1 MSKGGRYLQ
10 KKPAG
15 GRKKGVLITILAIV
29 LVLVFIVAAVV
40 FFINSKLN
48 LLTRPEPEIKNPS
61 QEEIDNILSYV
72 PEDSIIEG
80 PVSNVEDTQPTTEA
94 TEEPTTEPTVVPTED
109 PTAYEP
115 GKLGKIVN
123 ILVVGQSWRPGEEG
137 KMSDSMIL
145 FTVNKQTK
153 TLTLTSF
160 LRDTYV
166 KLANYKDSGGKQH
179 TCGSQRLNVAYA
191 LGYSWGGAYDAMGML
206 NQTIEEN
213 FLIDI
218 DYNVE
223 IDFDTFKMVIDAMGG
238 VEIDL
243 TYDEAFYMTDD
254 AFCEGEFSEGVN
266 LLKGDA
272 ALTYARI
279 RKATPTDN
287 DEGRSARQR
296 KLIGQIIAQLKSMSL
311 KELNDLINT
320 ILPMITTNMSNE
332 DITNCMLEL
341 MPLLPKLQMQSHQVP
356 MEGVDCGQIVQ
367 IYGVNSGVLVPN
379 LPENQAALKAICEDN
394 E

>member
-15 GRKKGVLITILAIV
+15 GRKKGVLIAILSVVVVLAI
-29 LVLVFIVAAVV
+29 IVGAGLW
-40 FFINSKLN
+40 FFNSKLN
-48 LLTRPEPEIKNPS
+48 LINRPEPEIKNPS
-61 QEEIDNILSYV
+61 QEEIDSILSYV
-72 PEDSIIEG
+72 PEDSIVDG
-80 PVSNVEDTQPTTEA
+80 PVTVVDETEATTEA
-94 TEEPTTEPTVVPTED
+94 TEAPTTEPVED
-109 PTAYEP
+109 PGAYDP

-123 ILVVGQSWRPGEEG
+123 VMVVGQAWRVGEDG

-166 KLANYKDSGGKQH
+166 KLANFKDSAGRQH
-179 TCGSQRLNVAYA
+179 TCGKQRLNTAYA

-223 IDFDTFKMVIDAMGG
+223 IDFDTFTKIIDTLGG
-238 VEIDL
+238 VEIEL
-243 TYDEAFYMTDD
+243 TADEAVYLTDN
-254 AFCEGEFSEGVN
+254 AFCAGSFTEGLN

-272 ALTYARI
+272 ALSYARI
-279 RKATPTDN
+279 RKANPTDN
-287 DEGRSARQR
+287 DEKRSLRQ
-296 KLIGQIIAQLKSMSL
+296 KLVIEKIVGKLKAMSL
-311 KELNDLINT
+311 SDLNNLIDT

-332 DITNCMLEL
+332 DMTNCIVEL
-341 MPLLPKLQMQSHQVP
+341 LPLLPKLQLQSHQVP
-356 MEGVDCGQIVQ
+356 LEGTSCGQIVE

-379 LPENQAALKAICEDN
+379 LVKNQEALKAICEDN
-394 E
+394 D

>member
-1 MSKGGRYLQ
+1 MSKGGRYLA

-15 GRKKGVLITILAIV
+15 GKKKGVLIAILSVV
-29 LVLVFIVAAVV
+29 LVLAIIVGAGVL
-40 FFINSKLN
+40 FFNSKIN
-48 LLTRPEPEIKNPS
+48 KITRPEPEVKNPS
-61 QEEIDNILSYV
+61 QEEIDSILSYV

-80 PVSNVEDTQPTTEA
+80 YVPESEATEETTEV
-94 TEEPTTEPTVVPTED
+94 TEEPTTAPTED
-109 PTAYEP
+109 PGAYDP

-123 ILVVGQSWRPGEEG
+123 IMVVGQSWRPGEEG

-166 KLANYKDSGGKQH
+166 KLANYKDSGGRQH
-179 TCGSQRLNVAYA
+179 TCGNQRLNTAYA

-223 IDFDTFKMVIDAMGG
+223 IDFDTFKMVIDALGG
-238 VEIDL
+238 VEIEL

-254 AFCEGEFSEGVN
+254 AFCEGEFTEGLNV
-266 LLKGDA
+266 LKGDA

-279 RKATPTDN
+279 RKASPTDN
-287 DEGRSARQR
+287 DENRSARQR
-296 KLIGQIIAQLKSMSL
+296 LLISQIIKKLKSLSL
-311 KELNDLINT
+311 KEVNNLIDT

-341 MPLLPKLQMQSHQVP
+341 LPLLPKLQMQSHLVP
-356 MEGVDCGQIVQ
+356 LEGTACGQIVQ

-379 LPENQAALKAICEDN
+379 LYKNQEALQAICEDN

>member
-15 GRKKGVLITILAIV
+15 GRKKGIIIGIISVV
-29 LVLVFIVAAVV
+29 LVLAIIIGAAVL
-40 FFINSKLN
+40 FFNSKLN
-48 LLTRPEPEIKNPS
+48 KLTRPEPEIKNPS
-61 QEEIDNILSYV
+61 QEEIDSILSYV

-80 PVSNVEDTQPTTEA
+80 PVSTGEATEATTEA
-94 TEEPTTEPTVVPTED
+94 TEEPTTEPTVAPTED
-109 PTAYEP
+109 PGAYDP

-123 ILVVGQSWRPGEEG
+123 IMVVGQSWRPGEEG

-166 KLANYKDSGGKQH
+166 KLANYKDSGGRQH
-179 TCGSQRLNVAYA
+179 TCGGQRLNTAYA

-223 IDFDTFKMVIDAMGG
+223 IDFDTFKMIIDAMGG
-238 VEIDL
+238 VEIEL
-243 TYDEAFYMTDD
+243 TYDEAFYMSDD
-254 AFCEGEFSEGVN
+254 TFCEGEFTEGLNV
-266 LLKGDA
+266 LKGDA

-279 RKATPTDN
+279 RKASPTDN
-287 DEGRSARQR
+287 DENRSARQR
-296 KLIGQIIAQLKSMSL
+296 LLISQIIKKLKSLSL
-311 KELNDLINT
+311 KEVNNLIDT

-341 MPLLPKLQMQSHQVP
+341 LPLLPKLQMQSHQVP

-379 LPENQAALKAICEDN
+379 LPDNQAALKAICEDN

>member
-15 GRKKGVLITILAIV
+15 GKKKKALIAVLIIV
-29 LVLVFIVAAVV
+29 LVLVVAAAALL
-40 FFINSKLN
+40 FFIKSKFDLIN
-48 LLTRPEPEIKNPS
+48 RPEPEIKNPS
-61 QEEIDNILSYV
+61 QEEIDSILSYV

-80 PVSNVEDTQPTTEA
+80 YVPTNGEQETEVTTEP
-94 TEEPTTEPTVVPTED
+94 TEEPTTAPTED
-109 PTAYEP
+109 PGAYDP

-123 ILVVGQSWRPGEEG
+123 IMVVGQSWRVGEDG

-166 KLANYKDSGGKQH
+166 KLANYRDSGGRPH
-179 TCGSQRLNVAYA
+179 SCGHQRLNTAYA

-223 IDFDTFKMVIDAMGG
+223 IDFETFTKVIDVLGG

-243 TYDEAFYMTDD
+243 TADEALYLTDNT
-254 AFCEGEFSEGVN
+254 FCEGSFTEGPN

-272 ALTYARI
+272 ALSYARI
-279 RKATPTDN
+279 RKANPTDN
-287 DEGRSARQR
+287 DEKRSLRQ
-296 KLIGQIIAQLKSMSL
+296 KLVIEKIVGKLKSMSL
-311 KELNDLINT
+311 TDLNNLIDT

-332 DITNCMLEL
+332 DITNCIVEL
-341 MPLLPKLQMQSHQVP
+341 LPLLPKLKMASHQVP
-356 MEGVDCGQIVQ
+356 VEGVDCGQIVQ

-379 LPENQAALKAICEDN
+379 LAKNQEALKAICEDN
-394 E
+394 D

>member
-1 MSKGGRYLQ
+1 MSKGGRYLA

-15 GRKKGVLITILAIV
+15 GKKKGALIAILSVVVV
-29 LVLVFIVAAVV
+29 LVIIVGAGLW
-40 FFINSKLN
+40 FFNSKLN
-48 LLTRPEPEIKNPS
+48 LINRPEPEIKNPS

-72 PEDSIIEG
+72 PEDSIVDS
-80 PVSNVEDTQPTTEA
+80 PVTVVDETEATTEA
-94 TEEPTTEPTVVPTED
+94 TEAPTTEPEEEPG
-109 PTAYEP
+109 AYDP

-123 ILVVGQSWRPGEEG
+123 IMVVGQSWRVGEDG

-166 KLANYKDSGGKQH
+166 KLANYTDSGGRPH
-179 TCGSQRLNVAYA
+179 SCGKQRLNTAYA

-223 IDFDTFKMVIDAMGG
+223 IDFDTFTKVIDVLGG
-238 VEIDL
+238 VEIEL
-243 TYDEAFYMTDD
+243 TADEAVYLTDNT
-254 AFCEGEFSEGVN
+254 FCEGSFTEGLN

-272 ALTYARI
+272 ALSYARI
-279 RKATPTDN
+279 RKANPSDN
-287 DEGRSARQR
+287 DEKRSLRQ
-296 KLIGQIIAQLKSMSL
+296 KLVIEKIVGKLKAMSL
-311 KELNDLINT
+311 SDLNNLIDT

-332 DITNCMLEL
+332 DMTNCIVEL
-341 MPLLPKLQMQSHQVP
+341 LPLLPKLQIQSHQVP
-356 MEGVDCGQIVQ
+356 LEGTSCGQIVE

-379 LPENQAALKAICEDN
+379 LAKNQEALKAICEDN
-394 E
+394 D

>member
-10 KKPAG
+10 KKAAG
-15 GRKKGVLITILAIV
+15 GKKKAVLITLLVIV
-29 LVLVFIVAAVV
+29 LVLVIAVAAVV
-40 FFINSKLN
+40 MFINGKLN
-48 LLTRPEPEIKNPS
+48 LINRPEPEIKNPS
-61 QEEIDNILSYV
+61 QEEIENILSYV
-72 PEDSIIEG
+72 PEDSIVEG
-80 PVSNVEDTQPTTEA
+80 PLPTVGETQP
-94 TEEPTTEPTVVPTED
+94 TEEPTEEVTTEPTED
-109 PTAYEP
+109 PGAYEP

-123 ILVVGQSWRPGEEG
+123 IMVVGQSWRPGEDG

-166 KLANYKDSGGKQH
+166 KLANYRDSGGTKH
-179 TCGSQRLNVAYA
+179 SCGNQRLNIAYA

-223 IDFDTFKMVIDAMGG
+223 VDFDTFTKVIDVLGG

-243 TYDEAFYMTDD
+243 TADEAQYLTDNT
-254 AFCEGEFSEGVN
+254 FCVGSFTEGPN

-272 ALTYARI
+272 ALSYARI
-279 RKATPTDN
+279 RKANPTDN
-287 DEGRSARQR
+287 DEKRSLRQ
-296 KLIGQIIAQLKSMSL
+296 KLVIEKIIGKLKSMSL
-311 KELNDLINT
+311 SELNELIDT

-332 DITNCMLEL
+332 DITNCIVEL
-341 MPLLPKLQMQSHQVP
+341 LPLLPKLQMVSNQVP
-356 MEGVDCGQIVQ
+356 IEGVDCGQIVE

-379 LPENQAALKAICEDN
+379 LQKNRDALQAICEDN
-394 E
+394 D

>member
-15 GRKKGVLITILAIV
+15 GRKKGVLIAILSVVLALAI
-29 LVLVFIVAAVV
+29 IVGAGLW
-40 FFINSKLN
+40 FFNSKLN
-48 LLTRPEPEIKNPS
+48 LINRPEPEIKNPS
-61 QEEIDNILSYV
+61 QEEIDSILSYV
-72 PEDSIIEG
+72 PEDSIVDG
-80 PVSNVEDTQPTTEA
+80 PVTVVDETEATTEA
-94 TEEPTTEPTVVPTED
+94 TEAPTTEPVED
-109 PTAYEP
+109 PGAYDP

-123 ILVVGQSWRPGEEG
+123 VMVVGQAWRVGEDG

-166 KLANYKDSGGKQH
+166 KLANFKDSAGRQH
-179 TCGSQRLNVAYA
+179 TCGKQRLNTAYA

-223 IDFDTFKMVIDAMGG
+223 IDFDTFTKIIDTLGG
-238 VEIDL
+238 VEIEL
-243 TYDEAFYMTDD
+243 TADEAVYLTDN
-254 AFCEGEFSEGVN
+254 AFCAGSFTEGLN

-272 ALTYARI
+272 ALSYARI
-279 RKATPTDN
+279 RKANPTDN
-287 DEGRSARQR
+287 DEKRSLRQ
-296 KLIGQIIAQLKSMSL
+296 KLVIEKIVGKLKAMSL
-311 KELNDLINT
+311 SDLNNLIDT

-332 DITNCMLEL
+332 DMTNCIVEL
-341 MPLLPKLQMQSHQVP
+341 LPLLPKLQLQSHQVP
-356 MEGVDCGQIVQ
+356 LEGTSCGQIVE

-379 LPENQAALKAICEDN
+379 LVKNQEALKAICEDN
-394 E
+394 D

>member
-15 GRKKGVLITILAIV
+15 GKKKAVLITVLAIV
-29 LVLVFIVAAVV
+29 LVLVVLVAAILI
-40 FFINSKLN
+40 FIKGKFDLINQV
-48 LLTRPEPEIKNPS
+48 EPEIKNPS
-61 QEEIDNILSYV
+61 QEEIDKILSYV

-80 PVSNVEDTQPTTEA
+80 YVPTTGEAETEPTTES
-94 TEEPTTEPTVVPTED
+94 TEEPTTAPTEE
-109 PTAYEP
+109 PGAYDP

-123 ILVVGQSWRPGEEG
+123 IMVVGQSWRPGEEG
-137 KMSDSMIL
+137 KMSDTMIL

-160 LRDTYV
+160 MRDTYV
-166 KLANYKDSGGKQH
+166 KLANYRDSGGTKH
-179 TCGSQRLNVAYA
+179 SCGNQRLNIAYA

-223 IDFDTFKMVIDAMGG
+223 IDFDTFTKVIDALGG
-238 VEIDL
+238 VEIEL
-243 TYDEAFYMTDD
+243 TEEEAIYLTDD
-254 AFCEGEFSEGVN
+254 TFCEGEFVTGVN

-279 RKATPTDN
+279 RNIDN
-287 DEGRSARQR
+287 DEKRTARQR
-296 KLIGQIIAQLKSMSL
+296 LLIEKIVSELKSLSL
-311 KELNDLINT
+311 KELNNLVDT
-320 ILPMITTNMSNE
+320 ILPMITTNMTNE
-332 DITNCMLEL
+332 DITNCIVEL
-341 MPLLPKLQMQSHQVP
+341 LPLLPKLQMKSHQVP
-356 MEGVDCGQIVQ
+356 LEGVSCGQMRE

-379 LPENQAALKAICEDN
+379 LYKNQEALRAICEDV
-394 E
+394 EEIAE

>member
-15 GRKKGVLITILAIV
+15 GKKKGVLITVLVIV
-29 LVLVFIVAAVV
+29 LVLAIIAAAVL
-40 FFINSKLN
+40 FFIKSKLDLIN
-48 LLTRPEPEIKNPS
+48 RPEPEVKNPS
-61 QEEIDNILSYV
+61 QEEIENILSYV

-80 PVSNVEDTQPTTEA
+80 DIPTTGEQE
-94 TEEPTTEPTVVPTED
+94 TEPTTEPTEEPTAAPTED
-109 PTAYEP
+109 PEAYDP

-123 ILVVGQSWRPGEEG
+123 IMVVGQSWRPGEEG

-166 KLANYKDSGGKQH
+166 KLANYRDSGGTKH
-179 TCGSQRLNVAYA
+179 SCGNQRLNVAYA

-223 IDFDTFKMVIDAMGG
+223 VDFDTFTKVIDVLGG
-238 VEIDL
+238 IEIDL
-243 TYDEAFYMTDD
+243 TADEALYLTDNT
-254 AFCEGEFSEGVN
+254 FCEGSFTEGPN

-272 ALTYARI
+272 ALQYARI
-279 RKATPTDN
+279 RKANPTDN
-287 DEGRSARQR
+287 DEKRSLRQ
-296 KLIGQIIAQLKSMSL
+296 KLVIEKIVGKLKSMSL
-311 KELNDLINT
+311 SDLNNLIDT
-320 ILPMITTNMSNE
+320 ILPMITTNMTNE

-341 MPLLPKLQMQSHQVP
+341 LPLLPKLQMQSHQVP
-356 MEGVDCGQIVQ
+356 VEGTDCGQIVQ

-379 LPENQAALKAICEDN
+379 LAKNQEALKAICEDN
-394 E
+394 D